1 MAELFEIMDDFEL
14 SAAMMTKTA
23 ESFET
28 DDLKRSRT
36 YYRIVFKHL

>member
-1 MAELFEIMDDFEL
+1 MDYFEL

-23 ESFET
+23 ELLET

-36 YYRIVFKHL
+36 YCHIVVKYL